1 MTFLMCGWPV
11 VRAESLD
18 GNALSSCST
27 DKVFARSTTRTLP
40 SFSNLLSA
48 ITAWTAALNLR
59 RILYLRRFAQKWGRW
74 TWRTRASAA
83 IQERHAQ
90 HGGPCAHDQCCPGDE
105 PVTPATAFRRCVQK
119 VIVANRRR
127 SADKL
132 LDVLCR
138 DDIMTCSQLENV
150 LENLEKIHPEFHHFE
165 DLVKALDECANRETI
180 LHIEISP
187 LVKDHREFLNEQPRV
202 TASGS
207 RHVHFAL
214 EPPEIMDV

>member
-1 MTFLMCGWPV
+1 MIPYENQPPEAG
-11 VRAESLD
+11 
-18 GNALSSCST
+18 LSSHA
-27 DKVFARSTTRTLP
+27 FPLAHARV
-40 SFSNLLSA
+40 
-48 ITAWTAALNLR
+48 
-59 RILYLRRFAQKWGRW
+59 
-74 TWRTRASAA
+74 
-83 IQERHAQ
+83 
-90 HGGPCAHDQCCPGDE
+90 GGH
-105 PVTPATAFRRCVQK
+105 PV
-119 VIVANRRR
+119 
-127 SADKL
+127 
-132 LDVLCR
+132 
-138 DDIMTCSQLENV
+138 ENV

>member
-1 MTFLMCGWPV
+1 MYSVLSRPEEVNDMTFLMCGWPV
-11 VRAESLD
+11 VLAESFD
-18 GNALSSCST
+18 GNALSNCSWES
-27 DKVFARSTTRTLP
+27 VFAPKSQTFNFSPFGVPSTSTYKTFSGFRSR
-40 SFSNLLSA
+40 
-48 ITAWTAALNLR
+48 
-59 RILYLRRFAQKWGRW
+59 
-74 TWRTRASAA
+74 
-83 IQERHAQ
+83 
-90 HGGPCAHDQCCPGDE
+90 
-105 PVTPATAFRRCVQK
+105 
-119 VIVANRRR
+119 
-127 SADKL
+127 
-132 LDVLCR
+132 
-138 DDIMTCSQLENV
+138 CSQLENV

>member
-1 MTFLMCGWPV
+1 MYADLSRPDDVRLMTFLMCGWPV

-18 GNALSSCST
+18 GNALSNCSWVS
-27 DKVFARSTTRTLP
+27 VFAL
-40 SFSNLLSA
+40 
-48 ITAWTAALNLR
+48 
-59 RILYLRRFAQKWGRW
+59 
-74 TWRTRASAA
+74 
-83 IQERHAQ
+83 
-90 HGGPCAHDQCCPGDE
+90 
-105 PVTPATAFRRCVQK
+105 RCVQK

>member
-1 MTFLMCGWPV
+1 M
-11 VRAESLD
+11 AA
-18 GNALSSCST
+18 ALLIFTVC
-27 DKVFARSTTRTLP
+27 P
-40 SFSNLLSA
+40 PNLLA
-48 ITAWTAALNLR
+48 IIRCLA
-59 RILYLRRFAQKWGRW
+59 
-74 TWRTRASAA
+74 AA
-83 IQERHAQ
+83 ISADSLQRHAQ

-150 LENLEKIHPEFHHFE
+150 LENLEQVHPEFHHFE

-207 RHVHFAL
+207 GHVHFAL

>member
-1 MTFLMCGWPV
+1 MY
-11 VRAESLD
+11 AD
-18 GNALSSCST
+18 LSRP
-27 DKVFARSTTRTLP
+27 DDV
-40 SFSNLLSA
+40 
-48 ITAWTAALNLR
+48 
-59 RILYLRRFAQKWGRW
+59 
-74 TWRTRASAA
+74 
-83 IQERHAQ
+83 
-90 HGGPCAHDQCCPGDE
+90 
-105 PVTPATAFRRCVQK
+105 K

>member
-1 MTFLMCGWPV
+1 MFFSLYADLSRPEEVNDMTFLICGWPV
-11 VRAESLD
+11 VLAESFD
-18 GNALSSCST
+18 GNALSSCSA
-27 DKVFARSTTRTLP
+27 DRVFARSTL
-40 SFSNLLSA
+40 F
-48 ITAWTAALNLR
+48 
-59 RILYLRRFAQKWGRW
+59 F
-74 TWRTRASAA
+74 
-83 IQERHAQ
+83 
-90 HGGPCAHDQCCPGDE
+90 
-105 PVTPATAFRRCVQK
+105 
-119 VIVANRRR
+119 
-127 SADKL
+127 
-132 LDVLCR
+132 
-138 DDIMTCSQLENV
+138 CSQLENV

>member
-1 MTFLMCGWPV
+1 MQVAMTDSFRDLGKREPSLLFGV
-11 VRAESLD
+11 V
-18 GNALSSCST
+18 
-27 DKVFARSTTRTLP
+27 TL
-40 SFSNLLSA
+40 F
-48 ITAWTAALNLR
+48 
-59 RILYLRRFAQKWGRW
+59 F
-74 TWRTRASAA
+74 
-83 IQERHAQ
+83 
-90 HGGPCAHDQCCPGDE
+90 
-105 PVTPATAFRRCVQK
+105 
-119 VIVANRRR
+119 
-127 SADKL
+127 
-132 LDVLCR
+132 
-138 DDIMTCSQLENV
+138 CSQLENV